1 MSVLIKFV
9 YPATLTALGIIG
21 NAYILGNQIKALR
34 DDLTVGIK
42 EMELDLKEVKGDL
55 KELKHDVKGLTAHQT
70 ELKLHHM
77 FIAERILKDCG
88 KSK

>member
-9 YPATLTALGIIG
+9 YPAALTALGVIG

-34 DDLTVGIK
+34 DDLSIGIK
-42 EMELDLKEVKGDL
+42 EIELDLKKVKSDL
-55 KELKHDVKGLTAHQT
+55 KEVKHDVKGLTAHQT
-70 ELKLHHM
+70 ELRLHHM
-77 FIAERILKDCG
+77 FVAEKLLKDCG